1 MCEGERVMK
10 RAVIILGHGS
20 RREEANRE
28 LETVIDL
35 LVARHPDW
43 IVQKA
48 YAEFARPNLEE
59 AVALLAKEGVEQITL
74 MPFFLTVGNH
84 LHKNL
89 PNRLAELTKLYPR
102 IQITEAKHLGTDLL
116 LVQLVEKRLAEV
128 EKNKGDFPMAEHQMK
143 LNHLEQ
149 LPEVL
154 AEIEQTLAGVA
165 ITQEK
170 KLDIRLCV
178 SEAVSNALIHGNEMN
193 EGKWVLVC
201 WQALRGEL
209 LLTVTDQGD
218 GMMKEKRCPKELDP
232 QLMLE
237 ESGKGLFL
245 IGQLAD
251 SVCYNDCG
259 NQITMRLTW

>member
-1 MCEGERVMK
+1 MK
-10 RAVIILGHGS
+10 QAVIILGHGS

-35 LVARHPDW
+35 LVTRHPDW
-43 IVQKA
+43 VVQKA
-48 YAEFARPNLEE
+48 YAEFAHPNLEE
-59 AVALLAKEGVEQITL
+59 AVALLAQQGVEQITL

-89 PNRLAELTKLYPR
+89 PNRLAELTKLYPQL
-102 IQITEAKHLGTDLL
+102 QIIEAKHLGTDLL
-116 LVQLVEKRLAEV
+116 LVQLVEKRLAEA
-128 EKNKGDFPMAEHQMK
+128 EKNKGEYPMVNHQMK

-154 AEIEQTLAGVA
+154 AEIEQTLAGMG
-165 ITQEK
+165 ITMEK
-170 KLDIRLCV
+170 MLDIRLCV
-178 SEAVSNALIHGNEMN
+178 SEAVGNALIHGNEMN
-193 EGKWVLVC
+193 ENKWISIC
-201 WQALRGEL
+201 WQASCGEL

-218 GMMKEKRCPKELDP
+218 GVVQEKRCPKELDP
-232 QLMLE
+232 LLMLE

-251 SVCYNDCG
+251 TVCYNDCG